1 MKIMLTSKLQILLEK
16 YDRKNFREWGAEKI
30 NIMAKIVGRVT
41 YNHQAYDNV
50 GLRYANKYAYM
61 FQINNLHLYT
71 TTGCYK
77 TLYNNL

>member
-41 YNHQAYDNV
+41 YNHQANMTTLVYD
-50 GLRYANKYAYM
+50 M
-61 FQINNLHLYT
+61 QINMRT
-71 TTGCYK
+71 RFK
-77 TLYNNL
+77 